1 MACARL
7 IGSVK
12 RLLRFPRAKL
22 LIVGVTHQHQWREST
37 TPSQLERDQ
46 RKQFIESISGFINTF
61 RPTIILD
68 EVPDT
73 DNEAL
78 LNTLPSRP
86 ISVDIPSHRKLER
99 KFNVERSMHF
109 LCPYIDSIRERFWRW
124 CIHQITKKFWNARV
138 LIFIGAK
145 HLGPIGYKSITFPD
159 LMRKAGYSVE
169 TVNLYDGNE
178 WDNSWVQDWKHPAT
192 PVNWEHKSQ
201 CCVRSGTYQRDDRR
215 CSQKIY
221 WKERLAAGEPR
232 SGKPEPPT
240 VS

>member
-12 RLLRFPRAKL
+12 RLLRLPRAKL

-46 RKQFIESISGFINTF
+46 RKQFIESISGFVNTF
-61 RPTIILD
+61 RPSIILD

-86 ISVDIPSHRKLER
+86 ISIDIPSHRKLER

-109 LCPYIDSIRERFWRW
+109 PALTLIRFG
-124 CIHQITKKFWNARV
+124 NAS
-138 LIFIGAK
+138 GA
-145 HLGPIGYKSITFPD
+145 GAFTRSPKSFGM
-159 LMRKAGYSVE
+159 LES
-169 TVNLYDGNE
+169 
-178 WDNSWVQDWKHPAT
+178 
-192 PVNWEHKSQ
+192 
-201 CCVRSGTYQRDDRR
+201 
-215 CSQKIY
+215 
-221 WKERLAAGEPR
+221 
-232 SGKPEPPT
+232 
-240 VS
+240 